1 VKESIESIWGAE
13 KKDVCC
19 EITLKKSHFREKSNS
34 PPKKTVV
41 NASNTWLAAMTSPLA
56 KEVSP
61 ARLELAALGYL
72 LLSSSHM

>member
-1 VKESIESIWGAE
+1 MFVARLLLKSLIFE
-13 KKDVCC
+13 KNL
-19 EITLKKSHFREKSNS
+19 TLHQ
-34 PPKKTVV
+34 KKTVV